1 MRKDGSGRPA
11 LPRAPR
17 RQAGGMRDQDM
28 KSAILAA
35 ALILVLSIAG
45 GAAAQPFNRSD
56 EFGNRLREG
65 SGERTEGLLG
75 RSRSQTIEDSEIT
88 DPDARRSRTRTRQA
102 ERIVPGRCTL
112 STPISRLS
120 AQAAL
125 RLGWC
130 LMDAD
135 RPMQAVPAF
144 THALEFGDAA
154 TRQEAAYGRTLAF
167 LRKTVTD
174 QAGVAA
180 TDAPQSR
187 QRNAE
192 LGTSILEQRAL
203 AAFRD
208 ERYVETILHLEER
221 ERLAPMQTDLMT
233 LKGYAYL
240 RAGRSDDAARIFRA
254 LERAGV
260 PEGAEGVNAVNAA
273 LGLLRSV

>member
-1 MRKDGSGRPA
+1 MTPA
-11 LPRAPR
+11 LL
-17 RQAGGMRDQDM
+17 AG
-28 KSAILAA
+28 A
-35 ALILVLSIAG
+35 ALLLALSLG
-45 GAAAQPFNRSD
+45 HGAAAQPLDRADTLGS
-56 EFGNRLREG
+56 RLRDRT
-65 SGERTEGLLG
+65 GERTEGLLG
-75 RSRSQTIEDSEIT
+75 RSRSETIDDGEIT
-88 DPDARRSRTRTRQA
+88 DPEVRRPRAPARTRQA

-120 AQAAL
+120 AQAAV

-130 LMDAD
+130 LMEAD

-192 LGTSILEQRAL
+192 LGTTILEQRAL
-203 AAFRD
+203 AAFRE
-208 ERYVETILHLEER
+208 ERYIETLLHLEER

-240 RAGRSDDAARIFRA
+240 RAGQSDDAARVFRA
-254 LERAGV
+254 LERAGI

-273 LGLLRSV
+273 LGLLRSE

>member
-1 MRKDGSGRPA
+1 
-11 LPRAPR
+11 
-17 RQAGGMRDQDM
+17 M
-28 KSAILAA
+28 KSAILAGL
-35 ALILVLSIAG
+35 ALGLALSLG
-45 GAAAQPFNRSD
+45 SGAAAQSYDRA
-56 EFGNRLREG
+56 EGFGSRIRER

-75 RSRSQTIEDSEIT
+75 RSRSDMSAQGDFADEEE
-88 DPDARRSRTRTRQA
+88 PRPRPRTRTRQA

-112 STPISRLS
+112 SGPLNRLS
-120 AQAAL
+120 VEAAL

-144 THALEFGDAA
+144 THVLEIGDAA
-154 TRQEAAYGRTLAF
+154 ARQEAAYGRTLAF

-192 LGTSILEQRAL
+192 LGTVILEQRAL
-203 AAFRD
+203 AAFR
-208 ERYVETILHLEER
+208 EARYVETILHLEDR
-221 ERLAPMQTDLMT
+221 ERLAPMQTDLMA

-240 RAGRSDDAARIFRA
+240 RSGHPDEATRIFRA
-254 LERAGV
+254 LERAGI
-260 PEGAEGVNAVNAA
+260 PEGAEGVHAVRAA
-273 LGLLRSV
+273 LSLVRGD

>member
-1 MRKDGSGRPA
+1 
-11 LPRAPR
+11 
-17 RQAGGMRDQDM
+17 M
-28 KSAILAA
+28 KSIRSVGA
-35 ALILVLSIAG
+35 LVLALSLG
-45 GAAAQPFNRSD
+45 NGAAAQSFDRTEGS
-56 EFGNRLREG
+56 GSRLREQT
-65 SGERTEGLLG
+65 GERTEGLLG
-75 RSRSQTIEDSEIT
+75 RSRSETIEDGDLT
-88 DPDARRSRTRTRQA
+88 DEGARRTRSRAQRA
-102 ERIVPGRCTL
+102 DRIPQGRCTISVPL
-112 STPISRLS
+112 SRLS
-120 AQAAL
+120 AQAAV

-144 THALEFGDAA
+144 THAVEFGDAA
-154 TRQEAAYGRTLAF
+154 IRQEAAYGKTLAL

-192 LGTSILEQRAL
+192 VGANILEQRAL
-203 AAFRD
+203 AAFRE

-221 ERLAPMQTDLMT
+221 ERLAPMQTDLLA

-240 RAGRSDDAARIFRA
+240 RTGHPEDATRIFRA
-254 LERAGV
+254 LERAGI

-273 LGLLRSV
+273 LGLVRAE